1 MGAPSAMGQ
10 GPSTLTKTGHD
21 TITTTTNKL
30 SSSDQQPSDLEKDQ
44 DQDQAPAPNQEDHAS
59 TGSSGEV
66 FHETAEG
73 VNFRTVSWQRATVL
87 FLKIQFA
94 MSILAVP
101 SSLGTLGAV
110 GGALSIVGW
119 QLLNTC
125 RYCPY
130 MHAHILLHTHIYIY
144 KMRLLTECMNER

>member
-1 MGAPSAMGQ
+1 MDFAS
-10 GPSTLTKTGHD
+10 KTGHDKSGHD
-21 TITTTTNKL
+21 TITDL
-30 SSSDQQPSDLEKDQ
+30 SASGQQYDEPEK
-44 DQDQAPAPNQEDHAS
+44 EDVS
-59 TGSSGEV
+59 TGEV
-66 FHETAEG
+66 FQETSQG

-119 QLLNTC
+119 QILNTC
-125 RYCPY
+125 AYRP
-130 MHAHILLHTHIYIY
+130 TS
-144 KMRLLTECMNER
+144 TDWD